1 LKPQRETLDIFY
13 DNYVLHGK
21 LSAVHPD
28 NNDGRRYTIEYR
40 AIRERE
46 YRTGINDVGLELYP
60 GCNLLDFGAQ
70 DLVFLVV
77 CRELQPGLGE
87 TVAMDYGI
95 EAHEY
100 NKHILR
106 HINYFYSS
114 AACYDIVTLWD
125 VYEHIPDLDSFLST
139 LSKRVRSGGSV
150 LVQTPRSDIY
160 GDVLGAQWHHFLPVQ
175 HLQLPSRQGITL
187 QFKQYG
193 FDLIKNAS
201 FGANAP
207 PSLIPHPYK
216 ALFDKLVKNG
226 DLGSTQI
233 LLFQLS

>member
-1 LKPQRETLDIFY
+1 MLDIFY
-13 DNYVLHGK
+13 SNYALHGK

-46 YRTGINDVGLELYP
+46 YRLGINDVGLELKFGY
-60 GCNLLDFGAQ
+60 NLLDFGAQ
-70 DLVFLVV
+70 DLVFLDV
-77 CRELQPGLGE
+77 CRELQPDLGK
-87 TVAMDYGI
+87 TVAMDYGM
-95 EAHEY
+95 EADEH
-100 NKHILR
+100 NKHILWP
-106 HINYFYSS
+106 IDQFYSIDE
-114 AACYDIVTLWD
+114 CYDIITLWD
-125 VYEHIPDLDSFLST
+125 VYEHIPDLVSFLSA
-139 LSKRVRSGGSV
+139 LSKRVRSGGCV
-150 LVQTPRSDIY
+150 LVQTPRCDIY
-160 GDVLGAQWHHFLPVQ
+160 GDVLGAKWHHFLPVQ

-207 PSLIPHPYK
+207 PSLIPHPHK

-233 LLFQLS
+233 LLFQRS